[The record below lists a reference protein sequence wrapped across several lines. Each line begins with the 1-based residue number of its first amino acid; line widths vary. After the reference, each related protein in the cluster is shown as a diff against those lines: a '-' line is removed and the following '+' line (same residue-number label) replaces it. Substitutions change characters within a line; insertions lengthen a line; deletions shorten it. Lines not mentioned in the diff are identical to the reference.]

1 MKISKTV
8 LASTAAIAL
17 AAILTGCA
25 STPVVPPITAYKKV
39 IKTSVALM
47 AKKGLVENCTDMNGK
62 PSYKLVDDPNFAGD
76 YTAAVHDLVANT
88 YELIY
93 ESDAFTPYALQS
105 GLTYGDK
112 AKYGANNDEFLVTSD
127 PMGDGKK
134 TTSTYQSKDGIFVS
148 GTWASKTKCALTY
161 AVTAA
166 DDEII
171 AKAKE
176 SLNN

>member
-1 MKISKTV
+1 MKISKSALFSTV
-8 LASTAAIAL
+8 AIAL
-17 AAILTGCA
+17 ATILSGCA
-25 STPVVPPITAYKKV
+25 NTHAVPPMTAYKKV

-47 AKKGLVENCTDMNGK
+47 ANKGLVENCTDMNGK
-62 PSYKLVDDPNFAGD
+62 PAYKLVDDPNFAGD
-76 YTAAVHDLVANT
+76 YTAAVHDLVADT

-148 GTWASKTKCALTY
+148 GTWAGKTKCALTY

-171 AKAKE
+171 AKAKD

>member
-1 MKISKTV
+1 M
-8 LASTAAIAL
+8 
-17 AAILTGCA
+17 
-25 STPVVPPITAYKKV
+25 TAYKKV

-47 AKKGLVENCTDMNGK
+47 AKNGLVENCTDMSGK
-62 PSYKLVDDPNFAGD
+62 PTYKLVDDPNFAGD
-76 YTAAVHDLVANT
+76 YTAAVHDLLADT

-112 AKYGANNDEFLVTSD
+112 AIYGATNDEFIVTSD
-127 PMGDGKK
+127 PMGDGK
-134 TTSTYQSKDGIFVS
+134 TTKSTYKIKDGIFVS
-148 GTWASKTKCALTY
+148 GTWAGKTKCQLTY
-161 AVTAA
+161 SVTAA